1 MQARKNT
8 TAKNRPKNCKK
19 EYKELPRSMPQWS
32 PAEGR
37 TEMKINDTKVCQV
50 QGPKDS
56 EQQFASARS
65 SLNQA
70 CLQHRSVGKR
80 SSHRIRQ
87 ARPIHVTGHVLE
99 MILKT
104 VDYDGDHL
112 YPVPCKVFKDE
123 LHHVKSVDVDVGI
136 PLVVFDTTIIQL
148 LRRYHY
154 TRSRNC
160 GYGHK

>member
-1 MQARKNT
+1 MIPKS
-8 TAKNRPKNCKK
+8 AKSKV
-19 EYKELPRSMPQWS
+19 Q
-32 PAEGR
+32 
-37 TEMKINDTKVCQV
+37 KIQSKSSST
-50 QGPKDS
+50 
-56 EQQFASARS
+56 RS

-87 ARPIHVTGHVLE
+87 ARPIHVTGHALE
-99 MILKT
+99 IILKI
-104 VDYDGDHL
+104 VDHDGDHL
-112 YPVPCKVFKDE
+112 YPVHCKVFKDE
-123 LHHVKSVDVDVGI
+123 LHHVKSVDVVVGI

-160 GYGHK
+160 DCRKRGPHTKHTMCAPSPVAGARD

>member
-1 MQARKNT
+1 M
-8 TAKNRPKNCKK
+8 
-19 EYKELPRSMPQWS
+19 
-32 PAEGR
+32 
-37 TEMKINDTKVCQV
+37 
-50 QGPKDS
+50 
-56 EQQFASARS
+56 
-65 SLNQA
+65 NQA

-99 MILKT
+99 IILKI
-104 VDYDGDHL
+104 VDHDGDHL

-148 LRRYHY
+148 LRSSTKLGVGTAAKAANEDRTHNI
-154 TRSRNC
+154 RVRPISRA
-160 GYGHK
+160 GARHQTIQTSRLH